1 MAYTFETVGQPTSPW
16 PPAARLAGGALR
28 LLLLPVTAPAR
39 WTLTLCRRV
48 SVPPVSA
55 AWLEEH
61 RRKVREYP

>member
-39 WTLTLCRRV
+39 WDAHPLPARLG
-48 SVPPVSA
+48 A
-55 AWLEEH
+55 AGQ
-61 RRKVREYP
+61 RGVA